1 MSQTKVEAPF
11 VEGGGGSNFK
21 NLMVN
26 GDMKIAQRATSVSS
40 HSADT
45 YVNID
50 RWKTRVN
57 NQGVFTV
64 SQSTTV
70 PTGEGF
76 VSSQKWDCTTAD
88 ASPAST
94 DYIIYQQPI
103 EAQNLQH
110 LAYGTSSAKKLTLSF
125 HVRSNKTGAYTVGLY
140 SEDGT
145 RHIVS
150 SYTIS
155 SADTWEK
162 KIVTF
167 AGDTG
172 GTINNDNGEGLR
184 LWFWLGAGT
193 NFSSGTHATS
203 WAAYDATNVL
213 VDNQVNLADST
224 DNEWYITG
232 IQLEV
237 GDDASDFEHLPTDVQ
252 LDRCMRYTYVHNNDA
267 DSDQALIFP
276 GATRGGTNKFFYIQ
290 HPRPMRDTPSVTV
303 SGEIRIIN
311 CTAGDSA
318 DADDTLTIGGVTPS
332 IAGQNANE
340 KGVTIA
346 YTGAVTGITDTANT
360 GYMMMFIKET
370 NNKLTF
376 DAEL

>member
-11 VEGGGGSNFK
+11 VEGGGGSNFR
-21 NLMVN
+21 NLLIN
-26 GDMKIAQRATSVSS
+26 GDMQISQRNASVSS

-64 SQSTTV
+64 SKSTTV

-94 DYIIYQQPI
+94 DYIIYQQAI

-110 LAYGTSSAKKLTLSF
+110 LAYGTSGAKKLTLSF

-140 SEDGT
+140 SEDGA
-145 RHIVS
+145 RHIES

-162 KIVTF
+162 KIITF

-184 LWFWLGAGT
+184 VWFWLGAG
-193 NFSSGTHATS
+193 S
-203 WAAYDATNVL
+203 
-213 VDNQVNLADST
+213 
-224 DNEWYITG
+224 
-232 IQLEV
+232 
-237 GDDASDFEHLPTDVQ
+237 
-252 LDRCMRYTYVHNNDA
+252 
-267 DSDQALIFP
+267 
-276 GATRGGTNKFFYIQ
+276 
-290 HPRPMRDTPSVTV
+290 
-303 SGEIRIIN
+303 
-311 CTAGDSA
+311 
-318 DADDTLTIGGVTPS
+318 
-332 IAGQNANE
+332 
-340 KGVTIA
+340 
-346 YTGAVTGITDTANT
+346 
-360 GYMMMFIKET
+360 
-370 NNKLTF
+370 
-376 DAEL
+376 